1 MIKCKFTIFHSES
14 NTRKKSTRLNTDS
27 YQMIKNLIS
36 LNIDK
41 IFYLSIGLILGLILC
56 SIGFISFILGI
67 LTGILLSII
76 SSCGIVIFVDKY
88 KLGVFSSLNNLKYIN
103 GFDLTF
109 IIGTVLLLGFYIF
122 CLFTGNM
129 FFTGIG
135 LSGIV
140 GSIIFQR
147 T

>member
-1 MIKCKFTIFHSES
+1 
-14 NTRKKSTRLNTDS
+14 
-27 YQMIKNLIS
+27 MIKNLFS

-41 IFYLSIGLILGLILC
+41 IFYLLIGLILGLILC

-103 GFDLTF
+103 G
-109 IIGTVLLLGFYIF
+109 Y
-122 CLFTGNM
+122 M

>member
-1 MIKCKFTIFHSES
+1 MALEKT
-14 NTRKKSTRLNTDS
+14 STRLSTDS

-41 IFYLSIGLILGLILC
+41 ILYFSIGLILGLILC
-56 SIGFISFILGI
+56 SIGFIGFILGMLI
-67 LTGILLSII
+67 GIFLSII
-76 SSCGIVIFVDKY
+76 SSSGISIFVDKY
-88 KLGVFSSLNNLKYIN
+88 KLGAFSSLANLKYIN

-109 IIGTVLLLGFYIF
+109 IIGTVLLLVFYIY
-122 CLFTGNM
+122 CLFTGSM

-147 T
+147 G

>member
-1 MIKCKFTIFHSES
+1 
-14 NTRKKSTRLNTDS
+14 
-27 YQMIKNLIS
+27 MIKNLIS

-41 IFYLSIGLILGLILC
+41 ILYFSIGLILGLILC
-56 SIGFISFILGI
+56 SIGFIGFILGMLI
-67 LTGILLSII
+67 GIFLSII
-76 SSCGIVIFVDKY
+76 SSSGISIFVDKY
-88 KLGVFSSLNNLKYIN
+88 KLGAFSSLANLKYIN

-109 IIGTVLLLGFYIF
+109 IIGTVLLLVFYIY
-122 CLFTGNM
+122 CLFTGSM

-147 T
+147 G